1 MSDKKYACP
10 SYPHF
15 LHGADYNPEQWLP
28 DKSVWDKDMELMV
41 LANCNEMSVG
51 IFSWAMLEPREG
63 EYDFSFLDE
72 VIDRVGKA
80 GGKVILATPSGAR
93 PRWLAEK
100 YPEVLRVG
108 ADGVREH
115 FRARHNHCLTSPAYR
130 RKVREMN
137 TRLAERYGKN
147 ETVVAWH
154 ISNEYGGDC
163 RCPLCADAFRDYL
176 REKFHNDIGALNR
189 AWWTRFWSHTY
200 DSFDQIDPPGKYN
213 ESETHGLNLE
223 WHRFVTEQTR
233 SFIENEV
240 APIREHSPGLPVTIN
255 MMFEFYD
262 LNYHR
267 LAGVMDIASWD
278 SYPEWGSTDDALIA
292 QKTAFWHDLYRG
304 LKDRPFLL
312 MESTPSLVNW
322 KPYNKLKAPGL
333 DVLSSLQAV
342 AHGSDSVQYFQ
353 WRKGR
358 GSSEKFHGAVV
369 GHDGTGDTRVFRSV
383 QKTGQILK
391 DIDEVCGT
399 VTEAKAAVIF
409 DWENRWAL
417 DDCQGYAKDD
427 KKYLDTC
434 YSYHNEFW
442 KRGIDCDVVSPL
454 SDLSRYS
461 IVVAPMQY
469 LVDEACAENLRIY
482 VERGGTLYA
491 TYCLA
496 TVDENDLC
504 HLGGIPGLSLR
515 EVFGLE
521 AEEIDTLY
529 PHEKCAASMEG
540 QNYEL
545 VDYCEVLKLKG
556 AVPLAVYSDGWYAGE
571 AAVTEHSFGK
581 GKAIYQACRD
591 TGALKDSIFEKLL
604 EELDLTGPLEGPIPH
619 GVTAQTRTDG
629 EHSYVFLQNYSPDPT
644 EKVILRAAMTDLLT
658 GREVKETTLAPW
670 GLMVLK
676 STREK

>member
-1 MSDKKYACP
+1 MSNKKYACP

-28 DKSVWDKDMELMV
+28 DKSVWDKDMELMQ

-51 IFSWAMLEPREG
+51 IFSWSMLEPREG

-72 VIDRVGKA
+72 IIEKIGKN

-108 ADGVREH
+108 PDGVREH

-147 ETVVAWH
+147 KTVVAWH

-163 RCPLCADAFRDYL
+163 RCQLCTDAFRNYL
-176 REKFHNDIGALNR
+176 REKFHNDIGEVNR

-200 DSFDQIDPPGKYN
+200 DDFDQIEPPGKYT
-213 ESETHGLNLE
+213 ESGTHGLNLE
-223 WHRFVTEQTR
+223 WRRFVTEQTV
-233 SFIENEV
+233 SFIENET
-240 APIREHSPGLPVTIN
+240 APIRQLSPRLPVTIN

-267 LAGVMDIASWD
+267 VAEVIDIASWD
-278 SYPEWGSTDDALIA
+278 SYPEWHNGDDADIA
-292 QKTAFWHDLYRG
+292 QKTAFWHDVYRS

-322 KPYNKLKAPGL
+322 KPYNKPKAPGL
-333 DVLSSLQAV
+333 DTLSSLQAV

-369 GHDGTGDTRVFRSV
+369 GHDGTADTRVFRSV
-383 QKTGQILK
+383 QRTGQILK
-391 DIDEVCGT
+391 DIDEICGT
-399 VTEAKAAVIF
+399 LTDAKAAVLF
-409 DWENRWAL
+409 DWENWWAL
-417 DDCQGYAKDD
+417 DDCQGYANVG
-427 KKYLDTC
+427 KKYMETC

-454 SDLSRYS
+454 ADLSRYKL
-461 IVVAPMQY
+461 VVDPMQY
-469 LVDEACAENLRIY
+469 LVDKARAENLRKY
-482 VERGGTLYA
+482 VEQGGTLYA
-491 TYCLA
+491 TYMLS

-504 HLGGIPGLSLR
+504 HLGGIPGLGLK

-529 PHEKCAASMEG
+529 PHERQHADLDG
-540 QNYEL
+540 GTFEL
-545 VDYCEVLKLKG
+545 ADYCEVLKLKG
-556 AVPLAVYSDGWYAGE
+556 AKVLARYADGWYAGMP
-571 AAVTEHSFGK
+571 AVTENVFG
-581 GKAIYQACRD
+581 GGRAIYQACRD
-591 TGALKDSIFEKLL
+591 TGALKDRVFGQLLNKLAL
-604 EELDLTGPLEGPIPH
+604 AGPLEGSIPH

-629 EHSYVFLQNYSPDPT
+629 ENTYVFLQNYSPAPSESVT
-644 EKVILRAAMTDLLT
+644 LRQSMTDLLT
-658 GREVKETTLAPW
+658 GEGVKETTLEPY
-670 GLMVLK
+670 GLRILRVPG
-676 STREK
+676 